1 MTDLKTPPA
10 SPWPAVGL
18 LYLCGLFAAVQLG
31 KFSALA
37 PLMAVAL
44 GLSLPAVA
52 VAISLVEAGGAT
64 LGSMAGRL
72 ADRLGLHR
80 ALRAGLLALAVAGL
94 GEATAPGAAAL
105 FAWRLL
111 EAAGYLGVIVSAPV
125 LIVRGTTAAG
135 VRTQAMALTLWST
148 FVPVGIALGA
158 WASAALAQ
166 PLGWRAAVLAWAGVG
181 AVLAAVVWWRGPRA
195 SVPAARPV
203 REPST
208 SGTVPVSGATP
219 VGVWTLALGFGGFAI
234 FEVGMLGL
242 LPTLLVRQAGMAA
255 DAAGRWTAIA
265 SLSAVAGSALA
276 AWLLRR
282 GMGLRWPCMV
292 SLGLPPLLLFAVFTP
307 APVLPWALAAAVA
320 LNALGGI
327 FASLAFAL
335 LPRVAPDARSLVR
348 GNGWIAQ
355 CGASGSLLGPPLM
368 AGAVQVG
375 GWHAAAVLGLV
386 VSALALPLIWRATAT
401 PPRQGGAS
409 T

>member
-1 MTDLKTPPA
+1 MSDRQPPPA
-10 SPWPAVGL
+10 SPWPAVLL

-37 PLMAVAL
+37 PLMGAAL
-44 GLSLPAVA
+44 GLSLTAVA

-64 LGSMAGRL
+64 MGSVAGRV

-80 ALRAGLLALAVAGL
+80 ALRAGLLALAVAGV

-158 WASAALAQ
+158 WVSAALAQ
-166 PLGWRAAVLAWAGVG
+166 PLGWRAAVLAWAGAG
-181 AVLAAVVWWRGPRA
+181 ALLAVAVWWRGPQRSEPARRA
-195 SVPAARPV
+195 AIPADAP
-203 REPST
+203 P
-208 SGTVPVSGATP
+208 GTAAPVSGATP
-219 VGVWTLALGFGGFAI
+219 LAVWTLALGFGGFAI

-242 LPTLLVRQAGMAA
+242 LPTLLVSQAGMAA

-265 SLSAVAGSALA
+265 SLSAVAGSAVA
-276 AWLLRR
+276 ALLLRR
-282 GMGLRWPCMV
+282 GVGLRWPCML

-335 LPRVAPDARSLVR
+335 LPRVAPDARALVR

-368 AGAVQVG
+368 AAAVQAG
-375 GWHAAAVLGLV
+375 GWHAAALLGLV
-386 VSALALPLIWRATAT
+386 VSALAMPLIWRATAS
-401 PPRQGGAS
+401 RRGSAS

>member
-1 MTDLKTPPA
+1 MRDRQPPPA
-10 SPWPAVGL
+10 SPWPAVLL

-64 LGSMAGRL
+64 LGSVAGRL
-72 ADRLGLHR
+72 ADRAGLHR

-158 WASAALAQ
+158 WVSAALAQ
-166 PLGWRAAVLAWAGVG
+166 PLGWRMAVLAWAGTG
-181 AVLAAVVWWRGPRA
+181 GLLAAVVWWRGPQQSAPAPRARA
-195 SVPAARPV
+195 SD
-203 REPST
+203 
-208 SGTVPVSGATP
+208 SGTGPVSGATP

-255 DAAGRWTAIA
+255 EAAGRWTAIA
-265 SLSAVAGSALA
+265 SVSAVAGSALA

-282 GMGLRWPCMV
+282 GVGLRWPCMV
-292 SLGLPPLLLFAVFTP
+292 SLGVPPLLLFAVFTP
-307 APVLPWALAAAVA
+307 TPVLPWALAAAVA

-368 AGAVQVG
+368 AAAVQTG
-375 GWHAAAVLGLV
+375 GWHAAALLGLG
-386 VSALALPLIWRATAT
+386 VSALALPLIWRATAL
-401 PPRQGGAS
+401 PPRSAAALI
-409 T
+409 

>member
-1 MTDLKTPPA
+1 MRDRQPPPA
-10 SPWPAVGL
+10 SPWPAVLL

-64 LGSMAGRL
+64 LGSVAGRL
-72 ADRLGLHR
+72 ADRAGLHR

-158 WASAALAQ
+158 WVSAALAQ
-166 PLGWRAAVLAWAGVG
+166 PLGWRMAVLAWAGTG
-181 AVLAAVVWWRGPRA
+181 GLLAAVVWWRGPQQSAPAPRARA
-195 SVPAARPV
+195 SD
-203 REPST
+203 

-255 DAAGRWTAIA
+255 EAAGRWTAIA
-265 SLSAVAGSALA
+265 SVSAVAGSALA

-282 GMGLRWPCMV
+282 GVGLRWPCMV
-292 SLGLPPLLLFAVFTP
+292 SLGVPPLLLFAVFTP
-307 APVLPWALAAAVA
+307 TPVLPWALAAAVA

-368 AGAVQVG
+368 AAAVQTG
-375 GWHAAAVLGLV
+375 GWHAAALLGLG
-386 VSALALPLIWRATAT
+386 VSALALPLIWRATAL
-401 PPRQGGAS
+401 PPRSAAALI
-409 T
+409 

>member
-1 MTDLKTPPA
+1 MRDRQPPPA
-10 SPWPAVGL
+10 SPWPAVLL

-64 LGSMAGRL
+64 LGSVAGRL
-72 ADRLGLHR
+72 ADRAGLHR

-94 GEATAPGAAAL
+94 GEATAPGATAL

-125 LIVRGTTAAG
+125 LIVRGTAAAG

-158 WASAALAQ
+158 WVSAALAQ
-166 PLGWRAAVLAWAGVG
+166 PLGWRMAVLAWAGTG
-181 AVLAAVVWWRGPRA
+181 GLLAAVVWWRGPQQSAPAPRARA
-195 SVPAARPV
+195 SD
-203 REPST
+203 

-255 DAAGRWTAIA
+255 EAAGRWTAIA
-265 SLSAVAGSALA
+265 SVSAVAGSALA

-282 GMGLRWPCMV
+282 GVGLRWPCMV
-292 SLGLPPLLLFAVFTP
+292 SLGVPPLLLFAVFTP
-307 APVLPWALAAAVA
+307 TPVLPWALAAAVA

-368 AGAVQVG
+368 AAAVQTG
-375 GWHAAAVLGLV
+375 GWHAAALLGLG
-386 VSALALPLIWRATAT
+386 VSALALPLIWRATAL
-401 PPRQGGAS
+401 PPRSAAALI
-409 T
+409 